1 MSRLGFMLVVLAA
14 IVVAGLVGAAHS
26 ARATF
31 PGGDGRI
38 AFTGNGSGN
47 NDVYT
52 VNPDGSGLVDV
63 TNSPADDGR
72 PDYSPDGTKIAF
84 RSNRTGNQEIFTT
97 NADGSDVKQITFNP
111 AYDVQPVW
119 SPDGTM
125 IAFDS
130 NRTDPNP
137 TTCVQPSAG
146 CGRDIFVMR
155 ADGSKVRQ
163 LTFDPGDDEWPEF
176 SPDGSLVAYSTS
188 VNGVYAIYTVNVRT
202 LAVRKLTAD
211 NLQAQEPDWSPDGK
225 KIVFENN
232 GCNTCANSDVTV
244 INADGTGLTQLT
256 SGFGNNLDPKWSPG
270 GDKIAFTH
278 FNSGNDV
285 HSQIYAM
292 NADGS
297 DITRVTSN
305 SSDFNFGPDWGP
317 R

>member
-1 MSRLGFMLVVLAA
+1 
-14 IVVAGLVGAAHS
+14 
-26 ARATF
+26 
-31 PGGDGRI
+31 
-38 AFTGNGSGN
+38 
-47 NDVYT
+47 
-52 VNPDGSGLVDV
+52 
-63 TNSPADDGR
+63 
-72 PDYSPDGTKIAF
+72 
-84 RSNRTGNQEIFTT
+84 
-97 NADGSDVKQITFNP
+97 
-111 AYDVQPVW
+111 
-119 SPDGTM
+119 
-125 IAFDS
+125 
-130 NRTDPNP
+130 
-137 TTCVQPSAG
+137 
-146 CGRDIFVMR
+146 
-155 ADGSKVRQ
+155 
-163 LTFDPGDDEWPEF
+163 
-176 SPDGSLVAYSTS
+176 

-244 INADGTGLTQLT
+244 INADGTGLTELT

-292 NADGS
+292 NADGT